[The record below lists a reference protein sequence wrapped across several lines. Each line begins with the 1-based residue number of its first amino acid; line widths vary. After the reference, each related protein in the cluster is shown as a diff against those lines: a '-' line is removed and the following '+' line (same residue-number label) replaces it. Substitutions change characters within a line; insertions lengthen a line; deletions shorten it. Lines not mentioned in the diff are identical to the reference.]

1 MQPEEDPHL
10 DLHTKIEDDVRSILS
25 AMFEDPLCRVNVLLR
40 LVYEEFM
47 ALDDVDD
54 VDDVSEMAEDL
65 MDIIMSR
72 AMKDMTLFN
81 TVGNA

>member
-10 DLHTKIEDDVRSILS
+10 DLHTKIEDDVRSILT
-25 AMFEDPLCRVNVLLR
+25 AMFEDPLCRVNVLLH

-47 ALDDVDD
+47 ALED

-72 AMKDMTLFN
+72 AVHDMTLLN
-81 TVGNA
+81 PVGNA

>member
-10 DLHTKIEDDVRSILS
+10 DLHTKIEDDVRSILT

-47 ALDDVDD
+47 ALED

-72 AMKDMTLFN
+72 AVHDMTLLN
-81 TVGNA
+81 PVGNA

>member
-47 ALDDVDD
+47 ALED
-54 VDDVSEMAEDL
+54 VDDVSDMAEDL

-72 AMKDMTLFN
+72 AVRDMTLLN
-81 TVGNA
+81 PVGNA

>member
-10 DLHTKIEDDVRSILS
+10 DLHTKIEDDVRSILT
-25 AMFEDPLCRVNVLLR
+25 AMFENPLCRVNVLLR

-47 ALDDVDD
+47 ALND

>member
-47 ALDDVDD
+47 ALED

-72 AMKDMTLFN
+72 AVRDMTLLN
-81 TVGNA
+81 PVGSA

>member
-10 DLHTKIEDDVRSILS
+10 DLHSKVEDDVRSILT

-54 VDDVSEMAEDL
+54 VSEMAEDL

-72 AMKDMTLFN
+72 AVKDMTLFN

>member
-47 ALDDVDD
+47 ALED

-72 AMKDMTLFN
+72 AVRDMTLLN
-81 TVGNA
+81 PVGNA

>member
-1 MQPEEDPHL
+1 MKPEEDPHL
-10 DLHTKIEDDVRSILS
+10 KLHTKIEDDVRSILT

-47 ALDDVDD
+47 ALDD

>member
-47 ALDDVDD
+47 ALED

-72 AMKDMTLFN
+72 AVHDMTLLN
-81 TVGNA
+81 PVGNA

>member
-47 ALDDVDD
+47 ALED

-72 AMKDMTLFN
+72 AVHDMTLLN
-81 TVGNA
+81 PVGSA